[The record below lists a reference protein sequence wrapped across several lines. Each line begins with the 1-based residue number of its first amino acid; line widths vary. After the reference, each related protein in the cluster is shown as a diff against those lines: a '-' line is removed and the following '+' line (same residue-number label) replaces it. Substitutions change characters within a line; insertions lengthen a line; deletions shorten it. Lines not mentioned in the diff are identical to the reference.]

1 MKKLLVTTAVGA
13 AVHSVRAVDPKSIR
27 TAARWAVEN
36 RAPLHVHIS
45 EQPAENRGCLDV
57 HGRTPIGVMAEAGGL
72 GPRTTLVHATH
83 VSEEDISL
91 VGEAGANVCLC
102 PTTERDLADGIGPSE
117 ALAAAGARLCVG
129 SDSHA
134 FVDLFE
140 ETRAVEMGQRVTRLE
155 RGVHSLEA
163 LADMATRNGYRSLGW
178 TEGGALTPG
187 SLADFTTIGLDSVRL
202 AGADNAL
209 ASAIFAA
216 SSADVRHLVVG
227 GAPVVV
233 DGAHVSIDVASELDS
248 IIPELMTS

>member
-1 MKKLLVTTAVGA
+1 
-13 AVHSVRAVDPKSIR
+13 
-27 TAARWAVEN
+27 
-36 RAPLHVHIS
+36 
-45 EQPAENRGCLDV
+45 
-57 HGRTPIGVMAEAGGL
+57 MAEAGGL
-72 GPRTTLVHATH
+72 GPHTTLVHATH

-102 PTTERDLADGIGPSE
+102 PTTERDLADGIGPSKE
-117 ALAAAGARLCVG
+117 LAAAGARLCVG

-140 ETRAVEMGQRVTRLE
+140 ETRAVEMGQRVTKLE

-163 LADMATRNGYRSLGW
+163 LAEMATRNGYLSLGW

-187 SLADFTTIGLDSVRL
+187 SLADFTTIGLGSVRL
-202 AGADNAL
+202 AGADAANAL

-227 GAPVVV
+227 GVPVVV
-233 DGAHVSIDVASELDS
+233 DGTHVSIDVASELDS
-248 IIPELMTS
+248 IIPKLMTS